1 MNSRCLGRV
10 EEVVGG
16 AVEIDS
22 DGPGGNQGNVGSFRL
37 AVDIPAMGTAFLRNV
52 ITTVAHSLRTQVE
65 GAGRVGASQWPKYGK
80 RLSSRGSS
88 SQYWTNHRVARG
100 LRGALPVLSCYG
112 VTLNNQ
118 QALL

>member
-10 EEVVGG
+10 KEVVGG

-22 DGPGGNQGNVGSFRL
+22 DGPGCNQGNVGSFRL

-52 ITTVAHSLRTQVE
+52 ITTVAHSFWTQVE
-65 GAGRVGASQWPKYGK
+65 GVGRVGASQWPKYGK

-88 SQYWTNHRVARG
+88 SQYWTDHRASRG
-100 LRGALPVLSCYG
+100 VCAAHCL
-112 VTLNNQ
+112 
-118 QALL
+118 